1 MKRKR
6 VLAYLL
12 ITVTVLFYTGC
23 SNKTDENSQNSGIAV
38 EVEQVKTSD
47 ASEALAYSGTIE
59 ESESIPLSFS
69 GSGSVSRVLVSE
81 GDFVKKGDLLATLND
96 ESYKNAYEKA
106 LASKT
111 QAEDTYNRLLPMYK
125 NGSLPEIKI
134 IESETSLQS
143 AKSSAAIAKKNYDDC
158 KLYSPASGYIGKRSI
173 EPGMISLP
181 NITPITVVKIEKV
194 FARVAVSE
202 NEISSIKKGQKAKI
216 KIAALNNSEFTG
228 TVEEIGVLADPIAH
242 TYKIK
247 IGIINKSLTIKPGMV
262 CNVIIDNAKTNYGLL
277 VSNRAVMVDENGKNF
292 VYTVD
297 PSQNK
302 AFRKFVKTGEILN
315 NGIEIIDGLN
325 SNEIVVVAGQH
336 KLVDKANVRIVNK

>member
-1 MKRKR
+1 MKRKSI
-6 VLAYLL
+6 VIYLL
-12 ITVTVLFYTGC
+12 MTGTAFFNIEC
-23 SNKTDENSQNSGIAV
+23 SNNSGDNPQNSSI
-38 EVEQVKTSD
+38 EVEIEHVKTSD

-59 ESESIPLSFS
+59 ESETIPLSFS
-69 GSGSVSRVLVSE
+69 GSGNVSRVLVSE
-81 GDFVKKGDLLATLND
+81 GDFVKKGALLAILND

-106 LASKT
+106 LASQN
-111 QAEDTYNRLLPMYK
+111 QAEDAYKRLLPMYK

-158 KLYSPASGYIGKRSI
+158 KLYSPSNGYIGKRSI
-173 EPGMISLP
+173 EPGMIALP

-194 FARVAVSE
+194 FARVPVAE
-202 NEISSIKKGQKAKI
+202 NEISSIKKGQKANI

-228 TVEEIGVLADPIAH
+228 TIEELGVLADPIAH

-247 IGIINKSLTIKPGMV
+247 IGIINKAFTIKPGMV
-262 CNVIIDNAKTNYGLL
+262 CSVTIDNSKTKHGLL

-302 AFRKFVKTGEILN
+302 AVRKYVKTGEILN
-315 NGIEIIDGLN
+315 NGIEIINGLN
-325 SNEIVVVAGQH
+325 NNETVVVAGQH
-336 KLVDKANVRIVNK
+336 KLVDNANVRIVNK